1 MAAWR
6 AQLNLLFAQQH
17 SRTVLR
23 HRQHCGPLQIQRP
36 FYPEADGTVHLY
48 LLHPPGGV
56 AGGDELHINLILQ
69 ENSRV
74 LLTTPAATKLY
85 RHPHL
90 SSQQR
95 LQANLSDHAIL
106 EWLPQETIAFN
117 HCRTLNQLQFNLGK
131 NSVLIAWDNLCLARP
146 AINERFTEGRIEQRL
161 CVNHLGQP
169 LWLERG
175 YLQGQN
181 QDAVLQSHWG
191 WQGQPVLSSFFC
203 GIVEQSLL
211 PAAREQIATLPK
223 HDQEQIAVT
232 WFDGLLVARYLGADP
247 RRAQTYWLRI
257 WSLVRERLWGKTA
270 CLPRIWAT

>member
-6 AQLNLLFAQQH
+6 AQLDLVFAQQN

-36 FYPEADGTVHLY
+36 FYPETDGTIHLY

-69 ENSRV
+69 ENSRA

-85 RHPHL
+85 RHPVL
-90 SSQQR
+90 SSHQC
-95 LQANLSDHAIL
+95 LQANLGDQAML

-117 HCRTLNQLQFNLGK
+117 NCRTLNELQFNLGK

-146 AINERFTEGRIEQRL
+146 AINERFTEGRIEQRIR
-161 CVNHLGQP
+161 VNHLGQA
-169 LWLERG
+169 LWRERSC
-175 YLQGQN
+175 LQGQ
-181 QDAVLQSHWG
+181 DEVLQSRWG

-211 PAAREQIATLPK
+211 SAAREQIATLSQS
-223 HDQEQIAVT
+223 DQEHIALT
-232 WFDGLLVARYLGADP
+232 WFDGLLVGRYLGGDT
-247 RRAQTYWLRI
+247 RRAQAYWLLI
-257 WSLVRERLWGKTA
+257 WSLVRARLWGKTA